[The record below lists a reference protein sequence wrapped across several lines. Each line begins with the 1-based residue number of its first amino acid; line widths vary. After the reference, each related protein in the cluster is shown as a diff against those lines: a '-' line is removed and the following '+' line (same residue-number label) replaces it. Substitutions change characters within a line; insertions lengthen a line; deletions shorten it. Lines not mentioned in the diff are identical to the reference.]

1 MAETARGEMMLD
13 PKQQKFYALQ
23 EEFLVLSGENT
34 NDISLNETDWDDHDN
49 VNDQDILNALRMSG
63 L

>member
-1 MAETARGEMMLD
+1 MLD

-34 NDISLNETDWDDHDN
+34 NDISLNETDWDDNDS